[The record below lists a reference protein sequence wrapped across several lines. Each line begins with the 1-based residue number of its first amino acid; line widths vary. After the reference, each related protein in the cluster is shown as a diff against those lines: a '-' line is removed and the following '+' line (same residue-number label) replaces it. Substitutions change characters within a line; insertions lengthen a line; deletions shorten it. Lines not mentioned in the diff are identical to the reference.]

1 MYKYIFSLILLLV
14 TDVSAEES
22 KYECECQ
29 YAEIYVKDPI
39 QNIEDTQE
47 DANCEQLS
55 EGNSENTIFF
65 INLNDEYIYNA
76 EYKSLRSK
84 LEKIDDSK
92 YLAYIT
98 NDQFKEM
105 FETMMTNDNSDPEE
119 MSDFGKGMI
128 EMLGGMFEFATFG
141 QKSSF
146 EILIDGRIQ
155 KEDEMSI
162 EMNLAEMFK
171 GMGIPFEDGFS
182 SSENFITTVSS
193 YSMCKEIK

>member
-1 MYKYIFSLILLLV
+1 MFKYIFSTILLLV
-14 TDVSAEES
+14 MNVSSEEI
-22 KYECECQ
+22 KYECECK

-47 DANCEQLS
+47 DNNCEEFN
-55 EGNSENTIFF
+55 EGNSKNTIFF
-65 INLNDEYIYNA
+65 INLNDEYIYDA

-92 YLAYIT
+92 YLTNIT

-105 FETMMTNDNSDPEE
+105 FETMTNDNSNPEE
-119 MSDFGKGMI
+119 MSDFSKGMI

-141 QKSSF
+141 QESSF
-146 EILIDGRIQ
+146 EILIDERIQ
-155 KEDEMSI
+155 KEDKMSI

-193 YSMCKEIK
+193 YSMCEEIK

>member
-1 MYKYIFSLILLLV
+1 MVKYIFSIILLLV
-14 TDVSAEES
+14 INVSAEEI
-22 KYECECQ
+22 KYECECK
-29 YAEIYVKDPI
+29 YAEVYVKDPI

-47 DANCEQLS
+47 DANCEKFS
-55 EGNSENTIFF
+55 EGNSKNIIFI
-65 INLNDEYIYNA
+65 INLNDEYIYDA
-76 EYKSLRSK
+76 EYKSLRSQ

-98 NDQFKEM
+98 NDQFREM
-105 FETMMTNDNSDPEE
+105 FESMTNDNSNPEE

-155 KEDEMSI
+155 KEDEMII
-162 EMNLAEMFK
+162 EMNFAEMFK
-171 GMGIPFEDGFS
+171 GLDIPFEDGLS

>member
-1 MYKYIFSLILLLV
+1 MFKYIFSTILLLV
-14 TDVSAEES
+14 MNVSSEEI
-22 KYECECQ
+22 KYECECK

-55 EGNSENTIFF
+55 EGISENTIFF
-65 INLNDEYIYNA
+65 INLNDEYIYDA

-92 YLAYIT
+92 YLANIT

-105 FETMMTNDNSDPEE
+105 FETMTNENSNPEE

-141 QKSSF
+141 QESSF
-146 EILIDGRIQ
+146 EILIDERIQ
-155 KEDEMSI
+155 KEDKMSI

>member
-1 MYKYIFSLILLLV
+1 MFKYIFSTILLLV
-14 TDVSAEES
+14 MNVSSEEI
-22 KYECECQ
+22 KYECECKF
-29 YAEIYVKDPI
+29 AEIYVKDPI

-47 DANCEQLS
+47 DANCEEFN
-55 EGNSENTIFF
+55 EGNSKNTIFF
-65 INLNDEYIYNA
+65 INLNDEYIYDA
-76 EYKSLRSK
+76 EYKSLKSK

-92 YLAYIT
+92 YLANIT

-105 FETMMTNDNSDPEE
+105 FETMTNENSNPEE

-162 EMNLAEMFK
+162 KMNFAEMFK
-171 GMGIPFEDGFS
+171 GLNIPFEDGFS

>member
-1 MYKYIFSLILLLV
+1 MFKYIFSTILLLV
-14 TDVSAEES
+14 MNVSSEEI
-22 KYECECQ
+22 KYECECK

-47 DANCEQLS
+47 DPNCEEFS
-55 EGNSENTIFF
+55 EGNSKNIIFF
-65 INLNDEYIYNA
+65 INLNDEYIYDA

-92 YLAYIT
+92 YLTNIT

-105 FETMMTNDNSDPEE
+105 FETMTNDNSNPEE

-162 EMNLAEMFK
+162 EMNFAEMFR
-171 GMGIPFEDGFS
+171 GLDIPFEDGFS

>member
-1 MYKYIFSLILLLV
+1 MFKYIFSTILLLV
-14 TDVSAEES
+14 MNVSSEEI
-22 KYECECQ
+22 KYECECKF
-29 YAEIYVKDPI
+29 AEIYVKDPI

-47 DANCEQLS
+47 DSNCEEFN
-55 EGNSENTIFF
+55 EGNSKNTIFF
-65 INLNDEYIYNA
+65 INLNDEYIYDA
-76 EYKSLRSK
+76 EYKSLKSK
-84 LEKIDDSK
+84 LEKIDDSI
-92 YLAYIT
+92 YLANIT

-105 FETMMTNDNSDPEE
+105 FETMTNENSNPEE

-162 EMNLAEMFK
+162 KMNFAEMFK
-171 GMGIPFEDGFS
+171 GLNIPFEDGFS

>member
-1 MYKYIFSLILLLV
+1 MFKCIFSTILLLV
-14 TDVSAEES
+14 INVSAEEI
-22 KYECECQ
+22 KYECECK
-29 YAEIYVKDPI
+29 YAEVYVRDPI

-47 DANCEQLS
+47 DNNCEEFN
-55 EGNSENTIFF
+55 EGNSKNTIFF
-65 INLNDEYIYNA
+65 INLNDEYIYDA

-92 YLAYIT
+92 YLTNIT

-105 FETMMTNDNSDPEE
+105 FETMTNDNSNPEE

-162 EMNLAEMFK
+162 KMNFAEMFK
-171 GMGIPFEDGFS
+171 GLNIPFEDGFS

>member
-1 MYKYIFSLILLLV
+1 MFKYIFSTILLLV
-14 TDVSAEES
+14 MKVSSEEI
-22 KYECECQ
+22 KYECECK

-47 DANCEQLS
+47 DANCEEFN
-55 EGNSENTIFF
+55 EGNSKNTIFF
-65 INLNDEYIYNA
+65 INLNDEYIYDA
-76 EYKSLRSK
+76 EYKSLKSK

-92 YLAYIT
+92 YLANIT

-105 FETMMTNDNSDPEE
+105 FETMTNENSNPEE

-162 EMNLAEMFK
+162 KMNFAEMFK
-171 GMGIPFEDGFS
+171 GLNIPFEDGFS

>member
-1 MYKYIFSLILLLV
+1 MTGTGDHIELPESDPEPERYYDWILWKLRQKQKW
-14 TDVSAEES
+14 TE
-22 KYECECQ
+22 KM
-29 YAEIYVKDPI
+29 
-39 QNIEDTQE
+39 
-47 DANCEQLS
+47 
-55 EGNSENTIFF
+55 
-65 INLNDEYIYNA
+65 NDEYIYDA
-76 EYKSLRSK
+76 EYKSLKSK

-92 YLAYIT
+92 YLANIT

-105 FETMMTNDNSDPEE
+105 FETMTNENSNPEE

-162 EMNLAEMFK
+162 KMNFAEMFK
-171 GMGIPFEDGFS
+171 GLNIPFEDGFS

>member
-1 MYKYIFSLILLLV
+1 MFKYIFSTILLLV
-14 TDVSAEES
+14 MNVSSEEI
-22 KYECECQ
+22 KYECECKF
-29 YAEIYVKDPI
+29 AEIYVKDPI

-47 DANCEQLS
+47 DANCEEFN
-55 EGNSENTIFF
+55 EGNSKNTIFF
-65 INLNDEYIYNA
+65 INLNDEYIYDA
-76 EYKSLRSK
+76 EYKSFKSK
-84 LEKIDDSK
+84 LQKIHDSK
-92 YLAYIT
+92 YLANIT

-105 FETMMTNDNSDPEE
+105 FETMTNENSNPEE

-162 EMNLAEMFK
+162 KMNFAEMFK
-171 GMGIPFEDGFS
+171 GLNIPFEDGFS

>member
-1 MYKYIFSLILLLV
+1 MFKYIFSTILLLV
-14 TDVSAEES
+14 MNLSSEEI
-22 KYECECQ
+22 KYECECK

-47 DANCEQLS
+47 DANCEELN
-55 EGNSENTIFF
+55 EANSKNTIFF
-65 INLNDEYIYNA
+65 INLNDEYIYDA

-92 YLAYIT
+92 YLANIT

-105 FETMMTNDNSDPEE
+105 FETMTNDNSNPEE

-162 EMNLAEMFK
+162 KMNFAEMFK
-171 GMGIPFEDGFS
+171 GLNIPFEDGFS

>member
-1 MYKYIFSLILLLV
+1 MFKYIFSTILLLV
-14 TDVSAEES
+14 INVSAEEI
-22 KYECECQ
+22 KYECECK
-29 YAEIYVKDPI
+29 YAEVYVKDPI

-47 DANCEQLS
+47 DANCEKFS
-55 EGNSENTIFF
+55 EGNSKNIIFI
-65 INLNDEYIYNA
+65 INLNDEYIYDA

-105 FETMMTNDNSDPEE
+105 FKSMTNDNSNPEE

-162 EMNLAEMFK
+162 EMNFAEMFK
-171 GMGIPFEDGFS
+171 GLDIPFEDGFP